1 MPVLLVSEGCPASRV
16 RPILVVE
23 DSPDDAEILE
33 DAVQGARLRNPVH
46 FVEDGATAVAYLEG
60 SGIYADRKKYPFP
73 GLVILDINLP
83 KLNGL
88 QVLERIRSSD
98 RTKHLP
104 VVMLTVSNS
113 DEDVLRSYE
122 LDTVVYIQKPVT
134 ADNLSAVV
142 QSLEQFDI
150 QLVDRR

>member
-1 MPVLLVSEGCPASRV
+1 MNDFRTV
-16 RPILVVE
+16 PILVVE
-23 DSPDDAEILE
+23 DSPDDCDILT
-33 DAVQGARLRNPVH
+33 DAVHGARLANTIH
-46 FVEDGATAVAYLEG
+46 FVEDGAAAVDYLEG
-60 SGIYADRKKYPFP
+60 TGDYTDREAHPFP

-83 KLNGL
+83 KMTGL
-88 QVLERIRSSD
+88 EVLEHIRKGETTRD
-98 RTKHLP
+98 LP

-122 LDTVVYIQKPVT
+122 LETVVYIQKPVT

-150 QLVDRR
+150 QLVQRT

>member
-1 MPVLLVSEGCPASRV
+1 MSDIKPV
-16 RPILVVE
+16 PILVVE
-23 DSPDDAEILE
+23 DSPDDADILE
-33 DAVQGARLRNPVH
+33 DAVQGARLANPVH
-46 FVEDGATAVAYLEG
+46 FVEDGAQAVDYLEG
-60 SGIYADRKKYPFP
+60 NGEYADREAHPFP

-88 QVLERIRSSD
+88 QVLEKIREAD
-98 RTKHLP
+98 ATKDLP

-122 LDTVVYIQKPVT
+122 LETVVYIQKPVT
-134 ADNLSAVV
+134 ADNLAAVV

-150 QLVDRR
+150 QLVPR

>member
-1 MPVLLVSEGCPASRV
+1 MSEANPV
-16 RPILVVE
+16 PILVVE

-33 DAVQGARLRNPVH
+33 DAVEGARLANPVH
-46 FVEDGATAVAYLEG
+46 FVEDGAEAMDYLEG
-60 SGIYADRKKYPFP
+60 NGKFANRGEVPFP

-88 QVLERIRSSD
+88 QVLERIRD
-98 RTKHLP
+98 GEATRDLP

-122 LDTVVYIQKPVT
+122 LETVVYIQKPVT
-134 ADNLSAVV
+134 ADNLTAVV

-150 QLVDRR
+150 QLVGRD

>member
-1 MPVLLVSEGCPASRV
+1 MSDFNTV
-16 RPILVVE
+16 PILVVE
-23 DSPDDAEILE
+23 DSPDDCDILA
-33 DAVQGARLRNPVH
+33 DAVEGARLANPVH
-46 FVEDGATAVAYLEG
+46 YVEDGAAAVDYLEG
-60 SGIYADRKKYPFP
+60 TGDYTDREKHPFP

-83 KLNGL
+83 KMTGL
-88 QVLERIRSSD
+88 EVLEYIRKGEKTRD
-98 RTKHLP
+98 LP

-122 LDTVVYIQKPVT
+122 LETVVYIQKPVT

-150 QLVDRR
+150 QLVQRN

>member
-1 MPVLLVSEGCPASRV
+1 MSDQGNAV
-16 RPILVVE
+16 PILVVE
-23 DSPDDAEILE
+23 DSPDDCEILQ
-33 DAVQGARLRNPVH
+33 DAVQGARLANPVH
-46 FVEDGATAVAYLEG
+46 FVEDGAEAIDYLEG
-60 SGIYADRKKYPFP
+60 NGEFADRVAHPLP

-88 QVLERIRSSD
+88 QVLEKIRQNPATRD
-98 RTKHLP
+98 LP

-122 LDTVVYIQKPVT
+122 LETVVYIQKPVT
-134 ADNLSAVV
+134 ADNLTAVV

-150 QLVDRR
+150 QLVGRDT

>member
-1 MPVLLVSEGCPASRV
+1 MSEANPV
-16 RPILVVE
+16 PILVVE

-33 DAVQGARLRNPVH
+33 DAVEGARLANPVH
-46 FVEDGATAVAYLEG
+46 FVEDGAEAMDYLEG
-60 SGIYADRKKYPFP
+60 NGKFANRGEFPFP

-88 QVLERIRSSD
+88 QVLERIRD
-98 RTKHLP
+98 GEATRDLP

-122 LDTVVYIQKPVT
+122 LETVVYIQKPVT
-134 ADNLSAVV
+134 ADNLTAVV

-150 QLVDRR
+150 QLVGRD

>member
-1 MPVLLVSEGCPASRV
+1 MSNGPNPV
-16 RPILVVE
+16 PILVVE
-23 DSPDDAEILE
+23 DSPDDTEILE
-33 DAVQGARLRNPVH
+33 DAVEGARLANPVYY
-46 FVEDGATAVAYLEG
+46 VENGADAVDYLEG
-60 SGIYADRKKYPFP
+60 KGDFTDREEFPFP

-88 QVLERIRSSD
+88 QVLEKIRENEATRD
-98 RTKHLP
+98 LP

-122 LDTVVYIQKPVT
+122 LETVVYIQKPVT
-134 ADNLSAVV
+134 ADNLTAVV

-150 QLVDRR
+150 QLVDRT